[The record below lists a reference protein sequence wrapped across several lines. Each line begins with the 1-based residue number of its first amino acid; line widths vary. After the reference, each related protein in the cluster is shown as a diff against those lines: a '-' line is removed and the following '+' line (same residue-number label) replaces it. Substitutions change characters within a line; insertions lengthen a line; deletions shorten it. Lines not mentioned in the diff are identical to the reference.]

1 MNFNFIHNKNFIK
14 IAIGL
19 IIVIVVVSI
28 GFDFGSLTE
37 GFNTYGKQPSKIPCP
52 DYSDCKKCTSYYW
65 PTVDG
70 PMMCEWDPKGKRC
83 QTGELNSSQP
93 DPGWILNCDDSP
105 TPSPTPNPSTTC
117 PSKNNRFGCL
127 LEDGCV
133 WDNGKCRID
142 NQPGFDKCAGNDHC
156 IPCTM
161 SGCYFSKMGG
171 CSKTK
176 IDASYSRMC
185 KDIVAPSQEKCQ
197 IHNNCKMCVQDGC
210 LWGGTAG
217 YTPNCISPDT
227 EHSEADY
234 SNKYC
239 ALRDESTSTTDTS
252 TTTETQ

>member
-1 MNFNFIHNKNFIK
+1 MNFNFNFIHNKNFIK

-19 IIVIVVVSI
+19 IVVIAIALI
-28 GFDFGSLTE
+28 GFNFDSLIE
-37 GFNTYGKQPSKIPCP
+37 GYQPGPNTLCYNIH
-52 DYSDCKKCTSYYW
+52 DCATCVNHKEYQSEFPTQCLWNREQQKCGDMPGEGWSRSCSG
-65 PTVDG
+65 PT
-70 PMMCEWDPKGKRC
+70 
-83 QTGELNSSQP
+83 
-93 DPGWILNCDDSP
+93 
-105 TPSPTPNPSTTC
+105 PTPNPSNTC

-156 IPCTM
+156 IPCVM

-171 CSKTK
+171 CVKTK
-176 IDASYSRMC
+176 LDASYSRMC
-185 KDIVAPSQEKCQ
+185 KDIIAPSQEKCQ

-239 ALRDESTSTTDTS
+239 AFRTDTTTTDTG
-252 TTTETQ
+252 TQ